1 MHLSVQI
8 LLLACAVAVA
18 AGIVLASLAL
28 RRAALRASAIL
39 AILEQELRPLV
50 GQLLALLADLRALG
64 REAHADL
71 ERVGMV
77 AERVDDVA
85 AGLSRVVSVVG
96 GITRAGQVVGVAA
109 GLWKGLDVFVH
120 RLRKEQ
126 GDHHD

>member
-18 AGIVLASLAL
+18 VGIVLASLAL
-28 RRAALRASAIL
+28 RRAAQRADRVL

-126 GDHHD
+126 GDNHE

>member
-126 GDHHD
+126 GDNHE